1 MTHKEVYEH
10 FKNEFKDISKCSTE
24 WEPYGKNSILIKTHD
39 GVSYSYTFNKPG
51 DWIFQTVIQEEIKMT
66 SRVKDFID
74 LCKPFDPTTDDGA
87 KRMAVDIGIL
97 TMAIIADELSSL
109 VVYYF
114 SKKNESKLLKRV
126 HELEQKVDQL
136 QK

>member
-1 MTHKEVYEH
+1 
-10 FKNEFKDISKCSTE
+10 
-24 WEPYGKNSILIKTHD
+24 
-39 GVSYSYTFNKPG
+39 
-51 DWIFQTVIQEEIKMT
+51 MT